1 MFRTN
6 ISRALFFVAGT
17 TVFYSPVKAAEQAP
31 ATVQVERGRQLFHK
45 TFKSYSCAKCHSIE
59 GTGTAV
65 GPNLKTLGSVVGPR
79 GLHTTIMMAVTCS
92 AQEYQLANGNTFRG
106 IEKAKAD
113 GTMEVWDLTK
123 TPAELRKFRA
133 SEVTMKP
140 NTTWKHPPTGMG
152 LADQELADIVAYVKA
167 VFTGTP
173 KEVTVEELH

>member
-6 ISRALFFVAGT
+6 VSRTLFFVAGT
-17 TVFYSPVKAAEQAP
+17 VVFCAPLKAAEQAP
-31 ATVQVERGRQLFHK
+31 AAAQVERGRQLFHK
-45 TFKSYSCAKCHSIE
+45 TFKSYSCATCHSIE

-79 GLHTTIMMAVTCS
+79 GLYTTIMMSDTCYV
-92 AQEYQLANGNTFRG
+92 QEYKLANGNSFRG

-113 GTMEVWDLTK
+113 GTLEVWDLTN
-123 TPAELRKFRA
+123 TPAELRKFKN